1 MISLHRSEGAYAK
14 KGYMSFRLLF
24 IGDVMGEAGCA
35 AVQAL
40 VPALRR
46 ELELD
51 AVVANAE
58 NSAPSGRGITPDS
71 GLALLSVVD
80 FLTLGNHAFDI
91 EGAEEFLEW
100 EPRVIRPANLEAGS
114 PGYGW
119 GTFEA
124 GGVRVGVANV
134 QGRVFMKHAPGSP
147 FKAADLAVEALETAG
162 ADLVLVDVHA
172 EATSEKQAMG
182 YHLDGR
188 LQALVGTH
196 THVPT
201 ADTQILPGGTA
212 YVTDVGMTGAKQ
224 SVIGFDKEAFLGLF
238 LGKKLPGLGV
248 SRGSPALNAVLIEVD
263 AESLRATG
271 IERIYRDPMIH
282 GLPEQRL

>member
-1 MISLHRSEGAYAK
+1 
-14 KGYMSFRLLF
+14 MSFRLLF
-24 IGDVMGEAGCA
+24 IGDVMGEMGCA

-71 GLALLSVVD
+71 GLALLSVAD

-91 EGAEEFLEW
+91 EGAEEFLDR
-100 EPRVIRPANLEAGS
+100 EPRVIRPANVDESL
-114 PGYGW
+114 PGRGW
-119 GTFEA
+119 GTFQA
-124 GGVRVGVANV
+124 NGLCVGVANV
-134 QGRVFMKHAPGSP
+134 QGRVFMRQNLRSP
-147 FKAADLAVEALETAG
+147 FEAVDQAVAGLRALG
-162 ADLVLVDVHA
+162 ADLILIDMHA

-182 YHLDGR
+182 YHLEGR

-201 ADTQILPGGTA
+201 ADAQILPGGTA
-212 YVTDVGMTGAKQ
+212 YVTDVGMTGAKE
-224 SVIGFDKEAFLGLF
+224 SVIGFDRETFLGLF
-238 LGKKLPGLGV
+238 LGKELSRLGV
-248 SRGSPALNAVLIEVD
+248 SRNPAILNAVLIELD
-263 AESLRATG
+263 AESHRATG
-271 IERIYRDPMIH
+271 IERVYKPATSANQDSCDK
-282 GLPEQRL
+282 